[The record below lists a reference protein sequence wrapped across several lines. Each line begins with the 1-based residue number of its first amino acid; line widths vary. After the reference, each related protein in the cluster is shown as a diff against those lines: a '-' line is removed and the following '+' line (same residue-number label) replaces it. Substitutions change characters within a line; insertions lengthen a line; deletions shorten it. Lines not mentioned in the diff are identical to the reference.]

1 MSSINTPPASG
12 KQPPATPAPPPAGS
26 WATVEPPARD
36 RSPFEST
43 YTRTTYRPTAEQLA
57 RDEQR
62 HQYLRRNVYLPI
74 IIAVIIVVLLFG
86 LVIALAF
93 GIGTPQVAS
102 FIAGLAALIVILF
115 SIPLIILMTIMPI
128 TWLALRLNRRQR
140 RKEFPETGPMA
151 YRSRFQILLWQLDG
165 LLGRAQPQVEGVAR
179 RLRRPLINLHARF
192 AYLRGFL
199 RGILGKFTRSS

>member
-1 MSSINTPPASG
+1 MSSINTPPAAASDS
-12 KQPPATPAPPPAGS
+12 PGS
-26 WATVEPPARD
+26 RATVRPPAREFP
-36 RSPFEST
+36 PFESA

-62 HQYLRRNVYLPI
+62 LRYLRRNVYLPI
-74 IIAVIIVVLLFG
+74 IIAAVVVVVLFA

-93 GIGTPQVAS
+93 GIGTPQAAS

-115 SIPLIILMTIMPI
+115 SIPLIFLMAVMPI
-128 TWLALRLNRRQR
+128 AWLAFRLNRRQR

-151 YRSRFQILLWQLDG
+151 YRGRFQILLWQLDG
-165 LLGRAQPQVEGVAR
+165 MLGSAQPRVEGVGR

-192 AYLRGFL
+192 AYLRKFL
-199 RGILGKFTRSS
+199 NGIFGRFTRSS